1 MNGTYTIIFCANA
14 APGRRPTSTVSES
27 RRASLISIVLES
39 GGDAREL
46 TRHGPSRIVC
56 GDTERL
62 HVDQHA
68 APGEAFAPDELGH
81 IETEMKS
88 TNLLDSGL

>member
-1 MNGTYTIIFCANA
+1 M
-14 APGRRPTSTVSES
+14 
-27 RRASLISIVLES
+27 ISIVLES
-39 GGDAREL
+39 GGHAREL

-81 IETEMKS
+81 IDTEMKS